1 MDNDFKQPTEY
12 RQAFNRYPESKKEN
26 LNDGVALALIAPA
39 NAALDEVA
47 EELVKQILQYITD
60 FDEAMK

>member
-1 MDNDFKQPTEY
+1 M
-12 RQAFNRYPESKKEN
+12 
-26 LNDGVALALIAPA
+26 NDGVALALIAPA